1 MFIMFI
7 IIHFRR
13 NQRWLTWFTMLFHA
27 VPGSDKLWAADNR
40 MAALITFTL
49 HNWFFFNPHTSLVY
63 HRAIRQK
70 PNTKRKRFIG
80 GEFLPLKVH
89 SRWPVP
95 SFKVH
100 LGTVSVLKMQRY
112 TLKIFLSNS
121 SIRPRTRNWLYFSN

>member
-1 MFIMFI
+1 
-7 IIHFRR
+7 
-13 NQRWLTWFTMLFHA
+13 MLFHA

-40 MAALITFTL
+40 MAVLITFSF

-100 LGTVSVLKMQRY
+100 LGIVSLLKMQRY
-112 TLKIFLSNS
+112 TLSEDVFCQTPVLDLGLGIDFIFLIN
-121 SIRPRTRNWLYFSN
+121 NNKNKNKEEQ